1 MSQEKSVDDI
11 YRKLKHKDHILQ
23 LPDTYIGSI
32 EKHNEFLYTL
42 DESDGKSKIVKKY
55 VEYVPGLLNIFNEI
69 LVNSTDHA
77 TRLEM
82 MVKNHKKSK
91 SKKQLDIAL
100 MTEIRV
106 SIDKQTGEISIY
118 NNGDGIDAEIL
129 KEHDMYPVQLIFK
142 LKIPRQ

>member
-82 MVKNHKKSK
+82 MIKNPLEKF
-91 SKKQLDIAL
+91 
-100 MTEIRV
+100 
-106 SIDKQTGEISIY
+106 IDSLRNKIE
-118 NNGDGIDAEIL
+118 DL
-129 KEHDMYPVQLIFK
+129 KF
-142 LKIPRQ
+142 